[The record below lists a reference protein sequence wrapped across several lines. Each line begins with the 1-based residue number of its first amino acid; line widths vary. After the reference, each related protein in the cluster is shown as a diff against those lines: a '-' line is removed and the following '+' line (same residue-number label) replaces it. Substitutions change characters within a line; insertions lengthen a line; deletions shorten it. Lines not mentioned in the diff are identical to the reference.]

1 MEVLL
6 WHVCGA
12 VATVCAILCLQG
24 IPAYAHRIMFDVREK
39 PDKVE
44 RALLVGACFDRR
56 EIAEAA
62 DLLAELQELVETLGI
77 QVVSA
82 DCVHVRERSSR
93 HLVGKGKAAELIAKA
108 HELQCD
114 CIIFDN
120 ELSPA
125 QQRAWEQD
133 SKLAVIDRHEVIL
146 DIFNMRARTK
156 EARLQVELAR
166 MAYSLP
172 RLTRMWT
179 HLDRQG
185 GGSGAGSGGSGA
197 GGAGAARGEG
207 ETQLETDRRLAAKRM
222 DRLKAELEDVKRNR
236 DTMRKE
242 RSRDPVPH
250 AAIVGYT
257 NVGKSSLLN
266 RLTGADVLAENKLF
280 ATLDTTTRRFEL
292 VDGQQML
299 LTDTVGFI
307 RNLPHDLVQSF
318 RATLEEAV
326 MADFLIHVMDANHPK
341 VMEFYETT
349 TTVLKELGA
358 GDKRVVLVLN
368 KIDLITDPAVLSQV
382 QNRFPDSVSISVKTG
397 QGMEDLNHRLHT
409 MLLDRVVRLEILIP
423 MNRMDLVHLA
433 HTEGKVLS
441 EKYTEHGVE
450 MQCVMP
456 KRWESRFGGLQTK

>member
-1 MEVLL
+1 MQRPVQSFACTSSL
-6 WHVCGA
+6 
-12 VATVCAILCLQG
+12 
-24 IPAYAHRIMFDVREK
+24 PYAPPIMFDVRDK
-39 PDKVE
+39 PEKVE

-56 EIAEAA
+56 EIAEAT
-62 DLLAELQELVETLGI
+62 DLLVELRELVETLGI
-77 QVVSA
+77 EVVSTE
-82 DCVHVRERSSR
+82 CVHVRDRNPR
-93 HLVGKGKAAELIAKA
+93 YLVGKGKAAELITLARDS
-108 HELQCD
+108 LCD

-133 SKLAVIDRHEVIL
+133 AKLCVIDRHEVIL

-172 RLTRMWT
+172 RLTRMWS
-179 HLDRQG
+179 HLDRQ

-197 GGAGAARGEG
+197 GGGGAARGEG

-222 DRLKAELEDVKRNR
+222 DRLKAELDDVRRNR

-242 RSRDPVPH
+242 RSRDFVPH

-280 ATLDTTTRRFEL
+280 ATLDTTTRRYEL
-292 VDGQQML
+292 PDGQQML

-307 RNLPHDLVQSF
+307 RRLPHDLVQSF

-326 MADFLIHVMDANHPK
+326 MADFLIHVMDASHPK
-341 VMEFYETT
+341 VMEFYDTT

-358 GDKRVVLVLN
+358 GEKRVVLVLN
-368 KIDLITDPAVLSQV
+368 KIDMITDPSALAQV
-382 QNRFPDSVSISVKTG
+382 QMRFPDAVPVSVKTG
-397 QGMEDLNHRLHT
+397 QGMDDLAHRLHT
-409 MLLDRVVRLEILIP
+409 MLLDRVVRLEVMIP

-433 HTEGKVLS
+433 HTEGKVLQ
-441 EKYTEHGVE
+441 EKYTENGVE

-456 KRWESRFGGLQTK
+456 KRWESRFDLVLAK

>member
-1 MEVLL
+1 MQRSVQSF
-6 WHVCGA
+6 A
-12 VATVCAILCLQG
+12 CADSL
-24 IPAYAHRIMFDVREK
+24 PYAAIIMFDVREK
-39 PDKVE
+39 PQKVE

-56 EIAEAA
+56 EMAEAA
-62 DLLAELQELVETLGI
+62 DLLAELRELVETLGI
-77 QVVSA
+77 EVVVTE
-82 DCVHVRERSSR
+82 CVHVRERNPR
-93 HLVGKGKAAELIAKA
+93 LLVGKGKAAELIAQAKA
-108 HELQCD
+108 LNCD

-133 SKLAVIDRHEVIL
+133 SHLCVIERQEVIL
-146 DIFNMRARTK
+146 DIFNMRARTR

-172 RLTRMWT
+172 RLTRMWS

-185 GGSGAGSGGSGA
+185 GGSGPGSGGGGA
-197 GGAGAARGEG
+197 GGGGGAARGEG

-222 DRLKAELEDVKRNR
+222 DRLKAELEDVRRNR

-242 RSRDPVPH
+242 RSRVPVPH

-266 RLTGADVLAENKLF
+266 RLTGADVLAEDKLF

-292 VDGQQML
+292 ADGQQML
-299 LTDTVGFI
+299 LTDTVGFV
-307 RNLPHDLVQSF
+307 RRLPHDLVQSF

-326 MADFLIHVMDANHPK
+326 MADFLIHVMDASHPK
-341 VMEFYETT
+341 VNEFYETT
-349 TTVLKELGA
+349 TSVLKELGA
-358 GDKRVVLVLN
+358 GDKKVVLVLN
-368 KIDLITDPAVLSQV
+368 KIDLITDPAVLAQV
-382 QNRFPDSVSISVKTG
+382 RMRFPDAVAISVKTG
-397 QGMEDLNHRLHT
+397 QGMDELGHRLHT
-409 MLLDRVVRLEILIP
+409 MLLDRVVRLEVMIP

-433 HTEGKVLS
+433 HTEGKVLQ

-456 KRWESRFGGLQTK
+456 KRWESRFDGVLVR